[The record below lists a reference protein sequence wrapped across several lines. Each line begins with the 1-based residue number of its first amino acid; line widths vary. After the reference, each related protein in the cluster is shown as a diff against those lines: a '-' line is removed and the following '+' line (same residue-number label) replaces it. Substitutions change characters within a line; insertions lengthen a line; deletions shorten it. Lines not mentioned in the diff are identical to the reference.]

1 MVVNFFLSS
10 CVRQLTQLADN
21 DVDDDDE
28 EGVNPIRIT
37 YLSISVLQKN
47 WLFSIMSLEKGSTL
61 STPSSY
67 LVILEGFRHPNFMNP
82 FGYGKSS
89 HNKSLDKPK

>member
-37 YLSISVLQKN
+37 YLSKSVLQKN
-47 WLFSIMSLEKGSTL
+47 
-61 STPSSY
+61 
-67 LVILEGFRHPNFMNP
+67 
-82 FGYGKSS
+82 
-89 HNKSLDKPK
+89 